1 MKRGIKYF
9 KVITFLIACSIT
21 KANSQQGLQIGIEVT
36 PQMSWII
43 NNNDQTNTQFQYQ
56 NTLSGSFGITTQYN
70 FTNTL
75 GAGINVLYSSQGQRY
90 RLNNIERIKKTEYVK
105 VPLLL
110 IYNYSLNNNTN
121 LIGKI
126 GPQYSIMMGAQ
137 LIDIEGNEI
146 LSNYSEAYQ
155 SYDIGFVLITGIGNK
170 ITEHIYL
177 DASVRFDYGIT
188 DTENK
193 NYKKN
198 INDPLE
204 VPITN
209 GYSLGINS
217 RSIANNMTG
226 GISIGIRYL
235 FRHGTMQELE

>member
-1 MKRGIKYF
+1 
-9 KVITFLIACSIT
+9 
-21 KANSQQGLQIGIEVT
+21 
-36 PQMSWII
+36 
-43 NNNDQTNTQFQYQ
+43 
-56 NTLSGSFGITTQYN
+56 
-70 FTNTL
+70 
-75 GAGINVLYSSQGQRY
+75 
-90 RLNNIERIKKTEYVK
+90 
-105 VPLLL
+105 
-110 IYNYSLNNNTN
+110 
-121 LIGKI
+121 
-126 GPQYSIMMGAQ
+126 MMGAQ

-204 VPITN
+204 FPITN